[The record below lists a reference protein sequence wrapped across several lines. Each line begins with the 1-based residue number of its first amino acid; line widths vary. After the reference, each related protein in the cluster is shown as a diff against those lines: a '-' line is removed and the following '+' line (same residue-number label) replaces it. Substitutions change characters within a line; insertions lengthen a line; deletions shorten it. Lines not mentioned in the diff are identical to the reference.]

1 VLLLLLTPRYR
12 QAETKAGSLISAL
25 FHGTLRSEVRKGRGP
40 LSVKV
45 EPFHCLQLD
54 LSSTDT
60 SSSTSS
66 SSSTGSSSTGRRGSA
81 QQQQQ
86 PASLQAA
93 LQAFFSGEALE
104 GVRGGHQLVVRASRQ
119 CAIEA
124 LPRVLTLHLKQYSY
138 DKGRGQ
144 ARRIG
149 RYAALITTC
158 KTVFMHT
165 HTYDRVTA
173 AHCMS

>member
-1 VLLLLLTPRYR
+1 VPLTPCYR

-66 SSSTGSSSTGRRGSA
+66 SSTGSGSSTSRRGSA
-81 QQQQQ
+81 QQQQ
-86 PASLQAA
+86 PAALQAA

-144 ARRIG
+144 ARRTG
-149 RYAALITTC
+149 R
-158 KTVFMHT
+158 
-165 HTYDRVTA
+165 
-173 AHCMS
+173 

>member
-1 VLLLLLTPRYR
+1 VPLTPCYR

-60 SSSTSS
+60 STSNSSS
-66 SSSTGSSSTGRRGSA
+66 SSSTSRRGSA
-81 QQQQQ
+81 QQQQ

-144 ARRIG
+144 ARRTG
-149 RYAALITTC
+149 R
-158 KTVFMHT
+158 
-165 HTYDRVTA
+165 
-173 AHCMS
+173 